1 MEKTCLPRGV
11 ELSELE
17 ELQTGLPMEEAEVGR
32 EDFEACRKRVCLW
45 HRETAGVFIAAE
57 STSSQ
62 RKMGVGWHPGAGLCI
77 PPAESPGHTP
87 IRLA

>member
-1 MEKTCLPRGV
+1 MEKTCLPRAV

-17 ELQTGLPMEEAEVGR
+17 ELQAGLPMEEAEVGR

-62 RKMGVGWHPGAGLCI
+62 RKMGAGWDPSSGLCI
-77 PPAESPGHTP
+77 PLLRAQAHTP